1 MGKITLTYPDTWLTI
16 SIVVKKRDWWV
27 AHSGNMREIS
37 SWVYV
42 YDFAEVWGT
51 DYIYTASCTWY
62 NDMSGV
68 LYFDDTGSYWWF
80 SLNYSTINN
89 HTTKKIKEAKEELE
103 KKIDEIPKVSL
114 DNLES
119 WLDETR
125 SELLLAQEGIITRIK
140 ETEINLW
147 DEIKEEN
154 TKTRELITK
163 KTDKV
168 VKFATKQLD
177 TMERIEK
184 EIEDTENE
192 IKEEFERIESE
203 EKEISDLFDEYDK
216 DEEEIRSEFEK
227 LESNN

>member
-1 MGKITLTYPDTWLTI
+1 
-16 SIVVKKRDWWV
+16 
-27 AHSGNMREIS
+27 MREIS

-42 YDFAEVWGT
+42 YDFAEVWGI

-62 NDMSGV
+62 DDMSGV
-68 LYFDDTGSYWWF
+68 LYYDDTGAYWWF

-103 KKIDEIPKVSL
+103 KKIDEIPKISL

-119 WLDETR
+119 GLDETR

-147 DEIKEEN
+147 DEIKDTKTNIKEESS
-154 TKTRELITK
+154 KTRELITK
-163 KTDKV
+163 KSDKV

-184 EIEDTENE
+184 EIEDEAEE
-192 IKEEFERIESE
+192 IEKVLEQNIEFEADDIENQINSQIDKEIEEIESN
-203 EKEISDLFDEYDK
+203 LP
-216 DEEEIRSEFEK
+216 
-227 LESNN
+227 NNGNNNGTEG